1 MGDSF
6 GEQGGFPDAPEI
18 KVHLVLVL
26 ALKVNPSWSF
36 QTGQSMG
43 GNRGWTLCLFLTDL
57 TAFWR
62 TSARASPSPC
72 PGVITVVISVS
83 ASSRLPT
90 HDLELTSLWHY
101 SCLLPV
107 LCLVDEKRPRTQGS
121 CSDLC
126 LLHKL
131 CKPVA
136 VLMYEHQFSHL
147 KNMCVCVYTHT
158 SLTVLLWRIEVMSI
172 IYPARCLKCLQ
183 QGHLSWPFHSWPTCC
198 LPFTPFSV
206 LKISA
211 EGKHSAFE
219 LSFWNQV
226 TVSLQLPGELPGWNQ
241 KLALIEGGQRPEEE
255 ANHSRLV
262 GGKFNKQGNLH
273 TYKTCLGWPQKEY
286 ISASACQHLEELI

>member
-1 MGDSF
+1 MKKGPELKAVVQICAYSTSF
-6 GEQGGFPDAPEI
+6 
-18 KVHLVLVL
+18 V
-26 ALKVNPSWSF
+26 
-36 QTGQSMG
+36 
-43 GNRGWTLCLFLTDL
+43 
-57 TAFWR
+57 
-62 TSARASPSPC
+62 
-72 PGVITVVISVS
+72 
-83 ASSRLPT
+83 
-90 HDLELTSLWHY
+90 SLWQF
-101 SCLLPV
+101 
-107 LCLVDEKRPRTQGS
+107 LCMNINSLIWKI
-121 CSDLC
+121 
-126 LLHKL
+126 
-131 CKPVA
+131 
-136 VLMYEHQFSHL
+136 
-147 KNMCVCVYTHT
+147 CVCVYTHT
-158 SLTVLLWRIEVMSI
+158 SLAVLLWRIEVMSI

-286 ISASACQHLEELI
+286 ISASACQHL